1 MFLDGDGEISR
12 SQLRYLEK
20 ADMSVMVILCIT
32 AQAQG
37 FVSIL
42 AEADGA
48 RQYILVHILHRGPDL
63 YIFVTRGYF
72 VARKA
77 STTALFL
84 HFLPS
89 TRFFLYIQREL
100 ANTRLVK
107 LY

>member
-1 MFLDGDGEISR
+1 MSRKGEHGHPVHHR
-12 SQLRYLEK
+12 
-20 ADMSVMVILCIT
+20 A
-32 AQAQG
+32 
-37 FVSIL
+37 
-42 AEADGA
+42 GA
-48 RQYILVHILHRGPDL
+48 RVCFNFGGGRWRKAVHILHRGPDL